1 MRRVTITV
9 PDQTLERVQG
19 AVQRGAASSVSAYFA
34 DLAAQQARDE
44 DLLELIDRLDD
55 ELGAPSTADVE
66 WARRVTHGA
75 R

>member
-19 AVQRGAASSVSAYFA
+19 AVQRGGASSVSAYFA
-34 DLAAQQARDE
+34 DLAAQQAREE

-66 WARRVTHGA
+66 WARQVAHGA